1 MLSDFRLYYKANV
14 IKTAH
19 WHKNRNTGQ
28 YHWTEIP
35 EVYPLTYSHLT
46 YDKEAKNIQCRKH
59 IHTHTHK
66 VVWENWTA
74 MYTTMKLEFYNPIYK
89 WSKCIKDLI

>member
-28 YHWTEIP
+28 YHWTENP
-35 EVYPLTYSHLT
+35 EVYPLTYSQLT
-46 YDKEAKNIQCRKH
+46 YDKEVKNIQCRKH
-59 IHTHTHK
+59 IHTHTQSGLG
-66 VVWENWTA
+66 
-74 MYTTMKLEFYNPIYK
+74 KLDSHVHHNEIR
-89 WSKCIKDLI
+89 IL